1 MNEVRTGGRCLVAQ
15 VVANG
20 LERVFCVPGESY
32 LAALD
37 ALRDTPAV
45 DVTVARHEGGAAMM
59 AEAHGK
65 LTGRPGVCFVTRG
78 PGATNAA
85 SGVHVAQQDA
95 TPLIVLVGQVA
106 RRQRDRGAFQD
117 VDISRL
123 YGGMAKWTAEV
134 DDPGRIPELFARA
147 VVTAMSGRPGPV
159 ALALPED
166 VLTALTDAPDAPATP
181 IAPAAP
187 ASGAMAAVCERLAR
201 AERPML
207 IVGGPQWSERA
218 RAGAEEFAQAN
229 DVPLAVAF
237 RRQDA
242 VDNAHP
248 CYAGDLGLAPNPALA
263 ERVRGADLVL
273 AVGTELG
280 DVTTG
285 GHNLIES
292 PVPKQTLVHVH
303 PAADCLGCVH
313 QAALAIQ
320 ADPVAFF
327 DAANALDPIASP
339 PWAGAGNAA
348 HAAHQEWGRPL
359 SVPGDVQLGEALA
372 WLTERLPEDA
382 VVTNGAGNYAAF
394 VGRYMRFR
402 RHGTQLAP
410 TSGSMGYGLPA
421 AIAAKLHAPERPVVA
436 FAGDGCFQMTGQEL
450 ATAVQTG
457 AKVVVI
463 VVNNRMHGTIRM
475 HQEKH
480 YPGRTMATD
489 LHAPDFAAQA
499 RAQGAYGETVR
510 ETAEFAPAVE
520 RALAAD
526 GPTLIEVRTDP
537 EAITPQRSLS
547 AIRTA
552 ALGRATGD

>member
-1 MNEVRTGGRCLVAQ
+1 MTDPRMGGRCLVDQ
-15 VVANG
+15 FVANG
-20 LERVFCVPGESY
+20 VERVFCVPGESY

-37 ALRDTPAV
+37 ALHDTPAV
-45 DVTVARHEGGAAMM
+45 DLTVARHEGGAAMM

-65 LTGRPGVCFVTRG
+65 LTGQPGICFVTRG

-117 VDISRL
+117 LDISAL

-134 DDPGRIPELFARA
+134 DDPHRIPELFARA
-147 VVTAMSGRPGPV
+147 VATATSGRPGPV

-166 VLTALTDAPDAPATP
+166 VLTAATERPDVRATP
-181 IAPAAP
+181 MQPPVPAPE
-187 ASGAMAAVCERLAR
+187 AMTALRERLAA
-201 AERPML
+201 AERP
-207 IVGGPQWSERA
+207 IVIAGGPHWSERA
-218 RAGAEEFAQAN
+218 RAGAEKFAKAN
-229 DVPLAVAF
+229 DLPLAVAF

-242 VDNAHP
+242 VDNDHP
-248 CYAGDLGLAPNPALA
+248 CYAGELGLAPNPELA
-263 ERVRGADLVL
+263 QRVRESDLVL

-285 GHNLIES
+285 GHGLIES
-292 PVPKQTLVHVH
+292 PGPRQTLIHVH
-303 PAADCLGCVH
+303 PADACLGRVH
-313 QAALAIQ
+313 QAALALQ
-320 ADPVAFF
+320 ADPACFF
-327 DAANALDPIASP
+327 DAANALAPIASP
-339 PWAGAGNAA
+339 PWAGAAEAA
-348 HAAHQEWGRPL
+348 HAAYRDWIRPL
-359 SVPGDVQLGEALA
+359 AVPGEVQLGEALA
-372 WLTERLPEDA
+372 WLAERLPEDA

-421 AIAAKLHAPERPVVA
+421 AIAAKLHAPDRPVIA
-436 FAGDGCFQMTGQEL
+436 FAGDGCFQMTAQEMV
-450 ATAVQTG
+450 AAVQAG
-457 AKVVVI
+457 ASVVVI

-480 YPGRTMATD
+480 YPGRPVATD
-489 LHAPDFAAQA
+489 LHTPDFAAQA
-499 RAQGAYGETVR
+499 RAQGAHAETVT
-510 ETAEFAPAVE
+510 ETGQFAPAVE

-547 AIRTA
+547 AIRAA
-552 ALGRATGD
+552 ALGQKAGG